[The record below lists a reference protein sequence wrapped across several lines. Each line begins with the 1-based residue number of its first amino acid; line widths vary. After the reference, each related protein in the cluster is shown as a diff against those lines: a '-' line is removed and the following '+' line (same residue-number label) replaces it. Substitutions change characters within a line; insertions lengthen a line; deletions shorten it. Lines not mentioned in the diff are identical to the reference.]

1 MTGFPMKK
9 MTGVTVI
16 DGLTTSNLACWL
28 IVKFTTQR
36 AGEPGYDR
44 IKLVNVHGE

>member
-1 MTGFPMKK
+1 MTGFPMET
-9 MTGVTVI
+9 MTVI
-16 DGLTTSNLACWL
+16 DGLTNFAYWL